1 MIVNLQIFLILV
13 VIAHV
18 CANAHAHY
26 YYACNMTYVNV
37 FHRHPEESSIVVTYH
52 SAMQMTEFCVNDDKG
67 GGNGSIRVIIVW
79 SR

>member
-18 CANAHAHY
+18 CANAHTHY
-26 YYACNMTYVNV
+26 YYAYNMIYVNV
-37 FHRHPEESSIVVTYH
+37 FHRHLEESSIVVYR